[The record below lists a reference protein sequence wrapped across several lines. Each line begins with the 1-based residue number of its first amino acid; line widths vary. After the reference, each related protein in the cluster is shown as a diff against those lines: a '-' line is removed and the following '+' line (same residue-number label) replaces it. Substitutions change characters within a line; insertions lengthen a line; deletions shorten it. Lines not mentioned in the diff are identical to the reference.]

1 MVGQASPPSPKSRDF
16 IAAFLVGGLVCLF
29 GQALFDTF
37 SLLELDSKESRAAVS
52 VSLIF
57 IAAVLTGLG
66 VFDRIAKLAGAG
78 TLIPITGFANA
89 IVSPAIEYKNEGW
102 VLGLGAKMFT
112 IAGPVIVYGTVA
124 STIYGLFYWCCKMLF

>member
-1 MVGQASPPSPKSRDF
+1 MVKRASPPSPKSRDF
-16 IAAFLVGGLVCLF
+16 ICAFLVGGLICTL
-29 GQALFDTF
+29 GQALYDVFVM
-37 SLLELDSKESRAAVS
+37 LDLSSKESRATVS

-57 IAAVLTGLG
+57 IAAVLTGIG
-66 VFDRIAKLAGAG
+66 VFDRIAKFAGAG
-78 TLIPITGFANA
+78 TLVPITGFANA

-124 STIYGLFYWCCKMLF
+124 SVIYGIIYWITTLF